1 MAFAPTVD
9 GMERVIDNPISGERI
24 VIRES
29 GAQTCGELLA
39 FDLFLP
45 PGGHVPAGHVHPVQ
59 EERFTVVTGRMSFR
73 LGRRTIVAQAG
84 DTVVVPPGTAHWF
97 GNPGTEVSH
106 ARVEV
111 RPALRTEELFE
122 MTEAMAGAGRFLGT
136 RLPRLTDLALL
147 LLEFQ
152 REVGVPDVPAFLVRL
167 VLAPLA
173 WLARRR
179 RRPVPA

>member
-1 MAFAPTVD
+1 VNT
-9 GMERVIDNPISGERI
+9 
-24 VIRES
+24 ES
-29 GAQTCGELLA
+29 YSSLA
-39 FDLFLP
+39 LP
-45 PGGHVPAGHVHPVQ
+45 DWLTRQA
-59 EERFTVVTGRMSFR
+59 
-73 LGRRTIVAQAG
+73 RRG
-84 DTVVVPPGTAHWF
+84 PD
-97 GNPGTEVSH
+97 
-106 ARVEV
+106 
-111 RPALRTEELFE
+111 RPALIDPPFDTWTWAQLHE